1 MQGIFITDTEYNDVT
16 FKNPRDLFKGNEIT
30 FIGAWVERNL
40 VYMGLKNTQG
50 YPINKN
56 IPYSLISGAVF
67 DEPPRG
73 PVLVVQT
80 DENGD
85 V

>member
-1 MQGIFITDTEYNDVT
+1 MQGIFITHEEYNDVT
-16 FKNPRDLFKGNEIT
+16 FKNPRDLFQGKEIT

-40 VYMGLKNTQG
+40 VFMGLKHTHG
-50 YPINKN
+50 HSVNKN
-56 IPYSLISGAVF
+56 IPNHLIQGAVF

-73 PVLVVQT
+73 PVLIVET
-80 DENGD
+80 NEHGD

>member
-1 MQGIFITDTEYNDVT
+1 MKGIFITLEEYDEVT
-16 FKNPRDLFKGNEIT
+16 FTNPRELFDGKEIT

-40 VYMGLKNTQG
+40 VYMGLKNSTG
-50 YPINKN
+50 YSVNKN
-56 IPYSLISGAVF
+56 IPPKLINGAVF

-73 PVLVVQT
+73 PVLIVQT
-80 DENGD
+80 DDNGD